1 MQTNA
6 DHKDSD
12 LPNVTVVEIKI
23 NGMLQLINI
32 LHSEGISS
40 LEARLSGQQKSG
52 LPMAPCTEKVKG
64 RTVIR
69 WRAKICRN
77 PYLEKEGRG
86 GGRTFVVVL
95 VVVFGLV
102 S

>member
-12 LPNVTVVEIKI
+12 LPNVTVVKIKI
-23 NGMLQLINI
+23 NGMLPLINI
-32 LHSEGISS
+32 LHSKGISG
-40 LEARLSGQQKSG
+40 LKARLSGQRKSG
-52 LPMAPCTEKVKG
+52 LPMAPCTENVKG

-77 PYLEKEGRG
+77 PYSALRA
-86 GGRTFVVVL
+86 RWFA
-95 VVVFGLV
+95 
-102 S
+102 